1 MNRTLYTTLLTLLTP
16 LVLLRQWVRSRRQS
30 GGVRLGEVMGWGPPP
45 PRADI
50 WVHAVSV
57 GEVLAAEPLI
67 RRLRDAGDEQ
77 IIVTTTTP
85 TGAAMVRERLGGQVT
100 HRFTPLDLPWLQR
113 RFIKA
118 VQPRRIVVM
127 ETEIWPN
134 MLAAA
139 ESAGIR
145 VILANARLSER
156 SRRRYARIPRLI
168 RPALNRFHWIACRNT
183 LDRDRFIAL
192 GADAE
197 RVTANGDIKF
207 DIAISPD
214 DQTAVE
220 ALKPSVQGRPV
231 VILASTHDGEE
242 APLIERLEV
251 LRQALPELLIIVAP
265 RHPQRFDAVA
275 DLLQRHDVRFVRRS
289 QGLPSPDTAYWLLDT
304 LGELKRFYG
313 LAEVAFMG
321 GSLVPV
327 GGHNPLEAALW
338 HCPVVT
344 GPHVDNFEA
353 LSTNMEAAGI
363 LKRTAD
369 AGAAVGVIQEWLTG
383 DSSGRQALESR
394 ASAFIAENQGAT
406 DRLVR
411 GVAESAS
418 DQNQRSL

>member
-1 MNRTLYTTLLTLLTP
+1 MPIGRATYTTLLTLVTP
-16 LVLLRQWVRSRRQS
+16 LLLLRQWVRSRRQS
-30 GGVRLGEVMGWGPPP
+30 GGVRLGEVMGSAPPP
-45 PRADI
+45 PRTDI
-50 WVHAVSV
+50 WIHAVSV

-67 RRLRDAGDEQ
+67 RRLRGAGAKQ

-85 TGAAMVRERLGGQVT
+85 TGAAMVIERLGDHVT
-100 HRFTPLDLPWLQR
+100 HRFTPLDLPRLQR
-113 RFIKA
+113 RFLKA
-118 VQPRRIVVM
+118 VQPRCIVVM

-134 MLAAA
+134 MLTAA
-139 ESAGIR
+139 ESVGIP

-207 DIAISPD
+207 DIAVSPD

-220 ALKPSVQGRPV
+220 SLKPSVQGRPV
-231 VILASTHDGEE
+231 VILASTHNGEE
-242 APLIERLEV
+242 SLLIERLEI

-265 RHPQRFDAVA
+265 RHPQRFNAVA
-275 DLLQRHDVRFVRRS
+275 DLLSQQGVSFVRRS
-289 QGLPSPDTAYWLLDT
+289 EGLPAPSTAYWLLDT

-313 LAEVAFMG
+313 LADVAFMG

-327 GGHNPLEAALW
+327 GGHNPLEAVLW

-344 GPHVDNFEA
+344 GLHVDNFEA
-353 LSTNMEAAGI
+353 LFSNMETAGI

-369 AGAAVGVIQEWLTG
+369 TDEVVGVIREWLTG
-383 DSSGRQALESR
+383 GSSHRKDLESK

-411 GVAESAS
+411 ALQEATG
-418 DQNQRSL
+418 DR